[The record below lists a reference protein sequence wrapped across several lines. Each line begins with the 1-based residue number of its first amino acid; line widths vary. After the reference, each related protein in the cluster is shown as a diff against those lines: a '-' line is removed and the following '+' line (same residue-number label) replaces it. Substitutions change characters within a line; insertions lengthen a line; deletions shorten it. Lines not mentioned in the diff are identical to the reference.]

1 MRLSSKK
8 KLPESCVEKRDLP
21 PASEVTSSLNSA
33 ELCELQQL
41 LRQKRSQLEVSTT
54 VAVTG
59 DLDVQQTEGVLAG
72 MSLLNSVSWCTTHL

>member
-21 PASEVTSSLNSA
+21 PA